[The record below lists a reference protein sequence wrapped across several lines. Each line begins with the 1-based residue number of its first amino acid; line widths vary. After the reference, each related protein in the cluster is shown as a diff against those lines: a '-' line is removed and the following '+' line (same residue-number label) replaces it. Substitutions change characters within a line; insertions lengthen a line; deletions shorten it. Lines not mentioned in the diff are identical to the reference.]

1 MICAGAG
8 ARRPQSA
15 RVCSLIMGHL
25 AESSFGVQRLYQATA
40 PKIDFSRRPQMMR
53 RLNQLVDA
61 RVAAPVRH
69 IVANK

>member
-1 MICAGAG
+1 
-8 ARRPQSA
+8 
-15 RVCSLIMGHL
+15 MGHL

-53 RLNQLVDA
+53 HLNQLVDA